1 MMRHAV
7 GIGIT
12 LCNFV
17 VARVGAYACGSKSVS
32 LACIGM
38 HWLVEKNA
46 IQVCLPICLPNAE
59 SPEQSENL

>member
-12 LCNFV
+12 FCNFV
-17 VARVGAYACGSKSVS
+17 AARVGAYACGSKSVS
-32 LACIGM
+32 LARIGM

-46 IQVCLPICLPNAE
+46 IQVCLPICLTNAIQV
-59 SPEQSENL
+59 SLGEN

>member
-12 LCNFV
+12 FCNFV

-32 LACIGM
+32 LARIGM

-46 IQVCLPICLPNAE
+46 IQVCLPICLANAIQV
-59 SPEQSENL
+59 SLGEN

>member
-12 LCNFV
+12 FCNFV
-17 VARVGAYACGSKSVS
+17 VARVGAYACGSMSVS

-38 HWLVEKNA
+38 HWLVE
-46 IQVCLPICLPNAE
+46 PISDCAT
-59 SPEQSENL
+59 Q